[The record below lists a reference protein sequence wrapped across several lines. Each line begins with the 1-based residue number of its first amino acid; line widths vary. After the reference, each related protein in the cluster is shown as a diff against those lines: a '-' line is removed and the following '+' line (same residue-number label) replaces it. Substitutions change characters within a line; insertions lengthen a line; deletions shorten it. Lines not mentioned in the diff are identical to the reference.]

1 MRFRPGEKDART
13 LGFALSVCLIGYLDY
28 VTGPTIS
35 LTLLYL
41 IPVVGAGWTS
51 GQRRAVFVALLAGAV
66 SLIDVL
72 TGSTQTTAALVWN
85 AVSRAL
91 ILTVAAIAV
100 ERIRRDRDRLVVQD
114 AQRARSLQLL
124 DRGLADPARQ
134 LVELSQHWDGSAEE
148 LKQLVRRRADE
159 MMFLARDFSSMVRLQ
174 NGELAL
180 RPATFDFVELID
192 ELREEQQRADR
203 RILMTGPSNPLP
215 VKGDRA
221 RIRQTLAALISER
234 AAGDELSF
242 LVDKRGDKAELV
254 IASGGY
260 RPAASAVAGT
270 EDDLGLSAELAQLL
284 FSAQGGSVE
293 LARNPLTRSLRVT
306 ARLPLA

>member
-1 MRFRPGEKDART
+1 MRPGERDFRLVVCA
-13 LGFALSVCLIGYLDY
+13 LGVLLIGYLDF

-41 IPVVGAGWTS
+41 IPVTAAGWS
-51 GQRRAVFVALLAGAV
+51 IGQRRAIFVALVAGLV
-66 SLIDVL
+66 SLVDVL
-72 TGSTQTTAALVWN
+72 TGSTQTTAALIWN

-91 ILTVAAIAV
+91 ILAIAAIAV
-100 ERIRRDRDRLVVQD
+100 ERIRHDRERLLVQD
-114 AQRARSLQLL
+114 AQRARSLELL
-124 DRGLADPARQ
+124 DRGLGDPARQ
-134 LVELSQHWDGSAEE
+134 LVELAEHWDGSADE

-159 MMFLARDFSSMVRLQ
+159 MMFLARDFSAMVRLQ
-174 NGELAL
+174 NGDLPL
-180 RPATFDFVELID
+180 KPATFDFVELVD
-192 ELREEQQRADR
+192 ELREEQQRGER

-215 VKGDRA
+215 VRGDRA
-221 RIRQTLAALISER
+221 RIRQTLAGLISER

-242 LVDKRGDKAELV
+242 LVDKRGGNAELV
-254 IASGGY
+254 ISSGGY
-260 RPAASAVAGT
+260 RPTASAVAGGKD
-270 EDDLGLSAELAQLL
+270 ELGLSAELAQLL

>member
-1 MRFRPGEKDART
+1 MHPSERDIRLIGLAFGV
-13 LGFALSVCLIGYLDY
+13 FLIGYLDF

-41 IPVVGAGWTS
+41 LPVVGAGWTL
-51 GQRRAVFVALLAGAV
+51 GQRRAVLIALFAGTV
-66 SLIDVL
+66 SLVDVL
-72 TGSTQTTAALVWN
+72 TGSTTTTAALLWN
-85 AVSRAL
+85 AASRAL
-91 ILTVAAIAV
+91 ILTIAALAV
-100 ERIRRDRDRLVVQD
+100 ERIRHDRDRLLMQD
-114 AQRARSLQLL
+114 LQRARSLELL

-134 LVELSQHWDGSAEE
+134 LVELAEHWDGSADE
-148 LKQLVRRRADE
+148 LKALVRRRADD
-159 MMFLARDFSSMVRLQ
+159 MLFLARDFSAMVRLQ

-180 RPATFDFVELID
+180 RPATFDFVELVD
-192 ELREEQQRADR
+192 ELREEQQKADR
-203 RILMTGPSNPLP
+203 RILMTGPTNPMP

-221 RIRQTLAALISER
+221 RIRQTLAALVSER

-242 LVDKRGDKAELV
+242 LVDRRGDQAELV
-254 IASGGY
+254 ISSGAY
-260 RPAASAVAGT
+260 RPTGPGT
-270 EDDLGLSAELAQLL
+270 GSKDELGLSAELAQLL